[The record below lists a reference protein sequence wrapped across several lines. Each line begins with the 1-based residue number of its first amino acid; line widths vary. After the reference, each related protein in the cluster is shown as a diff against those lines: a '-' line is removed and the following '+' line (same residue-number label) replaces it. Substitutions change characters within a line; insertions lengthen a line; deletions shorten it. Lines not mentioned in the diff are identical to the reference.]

1 MIKDLSQAEKKT
13 LMAWFIVGVIFLL
26 VLGVI
31 KIINPDFSFTKKT
44 DYSKNKYSIVTDY
57 NRYYTVYDAINK
69 YYSFI
74 NAKKYESVYHILDEK
89 YTKEKNVDEYTV
101 INIISDTDKALS
113 YKSNIMCSKD
123 IAAGI
128 TSYIVK
134 GDEVFMNSL
143 KTNQTIYYEV
153 ILDGNKFHYSIKP
166 IEEEIFR
173 GNCNG

>member
-13 LMAWFIVGVIFLL
+13 LMAWFIVAIIFLL
-26 VLGVI
+26 VLIVI
-31 KIINPDFSFTKKT
+31 KIINPNFSFLKKI
-44 DYSKNKYSIVTDY
+44 DYSKNKYSVVTDY
-57 NRYYTVYDAINK
+57 NRYYTVSNAVNK

-101 INIISDTDKALS
+101 INIISNSDKALS
-113 YKSNIMCSKD
+113 YKSGIMCFKD
-123 IAAGI
+123 IAEGI

-134 GDEVFMNSL
+134 GDEVLMNSL
-143 KTNQTIYYEV
+143 KTNKTVYYEV

-166 IEEEIFR
+166 IEEEIFG